1 MLAPSLE
8 PPPGSAANFA
18 REARAI
24 YPGFIARVEAESDSV
39 IPHSFQG
46 LLELTTMEELV
57 RPEDSGQSLSLLSPS
72 DLAAMEPHLR
82 LSTDYWALLH
92 RDGGWVDN
100 VRLAAALEIWVSRS
114 GAVRQFKSNVTG
126 LERDGSAVRV
136 VRDSG
141 DPVRASIAV
150 LAAGAWTPQI
160 RGLPRQLPIEPV
172 RGQMISVAGVTV
184 NHVLIGRDAY
194 AVPRP
199 GEQALLGSTMEQAG
213 FNPATTEDGISRIKS
228 GVAKI
233 AGRLATAR
241 ETSRWAGLRPMTPD
255 FLPIIGREP
264 EWPALV
270 YACGHSRNGILLAPL
285 TGRCV
290 AALVSGVEVGSDLTP
305 FRPDRWLVA
314 GG

>member
-8 PPPGSAANFA
+8 PPPGSAATFA

-39 IPHSFQG
+39 IPHSFEG

-57 RPEDSGQSLSLLSPS
+57 HPGDGGQSLSLLSPR
-72 DLAAMEPHLR
+72 DLSAMEPHLR
-82 LSTDYWALLH
+82 LATQYWALLH

-100 VRLAAALEIWVSRS
+100 ARLAAALQVWVSRP
-114 GAVRQFKSNVTG
+114 GAVRQFKSNVTR

-136 VRDSG
+136 VRDIG
-141 DPVRASIAV
+141 EPVRASTVV

-160 RGLPRQLPIEPV
+160 RGLPRELPIEPV

-199 GEQALLGSTMEQAG
+199 GEQALLGSTRSAQG
-213 FNPATTEDGISRIKS
+213 LIQPQPKTGSVVS
-228 GVAKI
+228 SQ
-233 AGRLATAR
+233 GRR
-241 ETSRWAGLRPMTPD
+241 EL
-255 FLPIIGREP
+255 
-264 EWPALV
+264 
-270 YACGHSRNGILLAPL
+270 
-285 TGRCV
+285 
-290 AALVSGVEVGSDLTP
+290 
-305 FRPDRWLVA
+305 LVA
-314 GG
+314 WQLQGRRRGGPGCDQ